1 MLDPRT
7 ASRPA
12 VARSSTVAL
21 AAALC
26 ACASG
31 PSPAPAKDFA
41 VPAKA
46 PVDTAAWTRTYPSA
60 QQAAAPQAQEV
71 RLKDLRR
78 MTFGGQNAEAYWSF
92 AGKELI
98 LQSRALGDTCDR
110 IYRFPVPQAAPG
122 LAGLSP
128 ALPAPG
134 APGTMESITDGSGA
148 TTCAYFLPGDQEVV
162 WASTHLGGKA
172 CPAKPDRSKGYV
184 WALYDTYDVF
194 KSKADGTGIQRL
206 TDAKGYDAE
215 ATVCGKDGS
224 IVFTSVRDGDLEL
237 YRMDQ
242 DGKNVK
248 RLTHSVGYDGGAFFS
263 PDCSKIVWRASRP
276 RPGPELEEY
285 QSLLAQGLVK
295 PSKLEIWTANAD
307 GSDQRQITWL
317 DSASFAPF
325 FHPSGKRVVFA
336 SNYGDPKH
344 YEFNLFAVDLDG
356 SHLEQVTFAPGFDGF
371 PMFSPDGAL
380 LVFASSRGLPEG
392 TRETDLYLAKWDD
405 AAVPHYL
412 PNAPDQVQ
420 RDVAFLAD
428 PAREGRGPGTK
439 GLAAAA
445 DYLEARLKALEVSPA
460 GDWTNPL
467 AKDPVAGFRQ
477 KFPVPLHVTVGEKT
491 ALVLDGAAVPAD
503 QLRPL
508 SGSASGSAKG
518 ELVFAGYGIK
528 APALNRDDYAGLD
541 AKGKLVLVRRF
552 SPTTGAFESTEAQ
565 RRYGDL
571 RAKAFTAREA
581 GATGLIVVDWP
592 EAPKGADGQAA
603 PDWKMPD
610 EAALPT
616 LYAEG
621 PGDAGLPLVVV
632 KRAAAAAVLDL
643 FEKNAAASKA
653 VLPRGAGKRWRL
665 TPRHA
670 TLTVQ
675 LTTESVDA
683 ENLVGRLSAGAPEAE
698 RLPGVVVL
706 GAHYDHLGFGGK
718 ESLAPDSHDP
728 HLGADDNASGVAGVL
743 EAVRLL
749 AAGRAN
755 LKRDVVVVLF
765 SGEEKGVLGS
775 TWFTRNLPTGS
786 RIGELKNI
794 AAMVNLDMVGRMR
807 GNVLNVLGGD
817 SAAEWAALLS
827 EPCAAGRLECKIG
840 GDGFGPSDQ
849 TPFFA
854 AGIPVV
860 HLFTG
865 AHSDYHKPSDSAEK
879 VNAAGIAQAGRV
891 AAAAVLGAG
900 RTPKLTYQSAPAPLP
915 KGDFRNFNA
924 SLGVIPDYAG
934 PPAGSRPG
942 VLLAGVRAGGPA
954 EKAGL
959 ARGDILVQVGAH
971 QILSAADLMFAL
983 NASKPG
989 ETVTATVVREGK
1001 EVKLPVTFGEGRGR

>member
-1 MLDPRT
+1 MLEP
-7 ASRPA
+7 RPA
-12 VARSSTVAL
+12 ARPLASAL
-21 AAALC
+21 AASLASALC

-31 PSPAPAKDFA
+31 PSPAPVKDPA
-41 VPAKA
+41 IPAKA
-46 PVDTAAWTRTYPSA
+46 PVDTAAWTRTYPNGR
-60 QQAAAPQAQEV
+60 QAAPPDAQEV

-92 AGKELI
+92 GGRELI

-128 ALPAPG
+128 ALAAPG
-134 APGTMESITDGSGA
+134 APETMRSITDGSGA
-148 TTCAYFLPGDQEVV
+148 TTCAYFLPGDEEVV

-172 CPAKPDRSKGYV
+172 CPPKPDRSKGYV

-194 KSKADGTGIQRL
+194 KSKADGSNVQRL

-215 ATVCGKDGS
+215 ATVCAKDGS

-237 YRMDQ
+237 YRMDR

-263 PDCSKIVWRASRP
+263 SDCSKIVWRASRP

-295 PSKLEIWTANAD
+295 PSKLDIWVANAD

-325 FHPSGKRVVFA
+325 FHPSGKRVIFA

-371 PMFSPDGAL
+371 PMFSPDGSL
-380 LVFASSRGLPEG
+380 LVFASSRSLPEG
-392 TRETDLYLAKWDD
+392 SHETDLYLAKWDD
-405 AAVPHYL
+405 AANPVYL

-420 RDVAFLAD
+420 KDAAFLAD

-445 DYLEARLKALEVSPA
+445 DYLEERLKALGLSPA
-460 GDWTNPL
+460 GDWTNPM
-467 AKDPVAGFRQ
+467 AKDPVAAFRQ
-477 KFPVPLHVTVGEKT
+477 KFPVPLTVTVGEKT
-491 ALVLDGAAVPAD
+491 ALGLDGAVVPAD
-503 QLRPL
+503 LFRPL
-508 SGSASGSAKG
+508 AGSASGSVKG

-528 APALNRDDYAGLD
+528 APALDRDDYAGLNV
-541 AKGKLVLVRRF
+541 KGKLVMVRRF
-552 SPTTGAFESTEAQ
+552 SPTTGKFEATDAQ

-592 EAPKGADGQAA
+592 EAPKGADGQVPA
-603 PDWKMPD
+603 DWKLPD

-616 LYAEG
+616 LFAEG
-621 PGDAGLPLVVV
+621 PGDAGLPIVVV
-632 KRAAAAAVLDL
+632 KRAAAAAVMDL
-643 FEKNAAASKA
+643 FEKSLVASKA
-653 VLPRGAGKRWRL
+653 VLPRGAGKRWVL
-665 TPRHA
+665 QPRHA
-670 TLTVQ
+670 SLTVQ
-675 LTTESVDA
+675 LTTENVDA
-683 ENLVGRLSAGAPEAE
+683 YNLVGVLHAGAPEAE
-698 RLPGVVVL
+698 RLPGVIVL

-718 ESLAPDSHDP
+718 ESLEPGSTAP

-749 AAGRAN
+749 SEGKASLA
-755 LKRDVVVVLF
+755 RDVVVVLF
-765 SGEEKGVLGS
+765 SGEEKGALGS
-775 TWFTRNLPTGS
+775 TWFTHHLPAAS
-786 RIGELKNI
+786 RIGDLKNI

-807 GNVLNVLGGD
+807 GNVLNILGGD
-817 SAAEWAALLS
+817 SAAEWGALLA

-840 GDGFGPSDQ
+840 GDGFGASDQ
-849 TPFFA
+849 NPFFA
-854 AGIPVV
+854 AGIPAV
-860 HLFTG
+860 HFFTG
-865 AHSDYHKPSDSAEK
+865 SHADYHKPSDSADK
-879 VNAAGIAQAGRV
+879 LSAAGIVQTARV

-900 RTPKLTYQSAPAPLP
+900 RTPKLTYKSAPAPLP

-924 SLGVIPDYAG
+924 SLGVVPDYAG

-942 VLLAGVRAGGPA
+942 VLLSGVRAGGPA
-954 EKAGL
+954 DKAGL

-989 ETVTATVVREGK
+989 ETVTAVVVREGK
-1001 EVKLPVTFGEGRGR
+1001 EVKLPVTFGEGRSR